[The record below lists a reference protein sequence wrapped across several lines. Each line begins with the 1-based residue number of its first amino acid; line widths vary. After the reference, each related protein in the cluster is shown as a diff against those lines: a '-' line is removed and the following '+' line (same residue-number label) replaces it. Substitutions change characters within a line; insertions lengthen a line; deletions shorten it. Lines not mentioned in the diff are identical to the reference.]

1 MRQLFALG
9 FTLLLKGLNL
19 FNLSVETKYLRPSYT
34 SFVKPTFFYSFQ
46 KQERNDKLLKST

>member
-9 FTLLLKGLNL
+9 FILLLKGLNL

>member
-9 FTLLLKGLNL
+9 FILLFKGLNL

-34 SFVKPTFFYSFQ
+34 SFVEPTFFLFIPM
-46 KQERNDKLLKST
+46 EEGNDKLLKST

>member
-9 FTLLLKGLNL
+9 FILLFKGLNL

-34 SFVKPTFFYSFQ
+34 SFVKPTFFLFIQ
-46 KQERNDKLLKST
+46 MEEGNDKLLKST